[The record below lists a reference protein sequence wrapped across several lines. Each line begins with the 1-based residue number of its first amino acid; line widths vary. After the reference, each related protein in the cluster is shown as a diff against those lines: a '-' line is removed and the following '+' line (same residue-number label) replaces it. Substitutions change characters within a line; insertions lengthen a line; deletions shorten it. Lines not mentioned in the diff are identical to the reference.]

1 MKNRKLVLVVNVDWF
16 FRSHRLPIS
25 LSAISA
31 GYEVHLVCRDT
42 GMFDELSS
50 LGIVVHDMPFARSGF
65 NPILEF
71 FVLLRLLFVIARIQP
86 QVIHAISSKPV
97 IYVGLLG
104 WIFPSAKK
112 IFSISGLGG
121 VFSSGS
127 AGFFV
132 KIRKY
137 VLSTLYRIS
146 IFASGGYFIFQN
158 STDQSVISGL
168 AAGRIRSVIIPGSGV
183 DLEVYKPSE
192 RTPQNYLVFTMACR
206 LLKDKGVREFIR
218 ASNVVDEAKAPFE
231 NVRFLLAG
239 SPDSENAGSISF
251 GEISKLDD
259 RGVVEVLGHC
269 EDIPTLFSK
278 TDVVVLPSYYGEGL
292 PKVLIEAAACGKAV
306 ITTDHAGCRD
316 AIIEGETGLLVSP
329 RSEEQLVAAMLQFIA
344 NPDLVRQFGARGR
357 RHAEDLFSIQS
368 VIETHLFLYSE
379 EADSQ

>member
-1 MKNRKLVLVVNVDWF
+1 MVNVDWF
-16 FRSHRLPIS
+16 FRSHRLPIA

-50 LGIVVHDMPFARSGF
+50 LGITVHNVAFARSGF
-65 NPILEF
+65 NPISEC
-71 FVLLRLLFVIARIQP
+71 FVLLRLLYVMAKIQP
-86 QVIHAISSKPV
+86 QIIHAISSKPV

-104 WIFPSAKK
+104 WIFPYTKK
-112 IFSISGLGG
+112 IFSVSGLGG

-127 AGFFV
+127 DGFFV
-132 KIRKY
+132 TLRKR

-158 STDQSVISGL
+158 SSDQHVISEL
-168 AAGRIRSVIIPGSGV
+168 AAGKLRSIIIPGSGV

-192 RTPQNYLVFTMACR
+192 RTSKNSLVFTMACR
-206 LLKDKGVREFIR
+206 LLGDKGVREFVR
-218 ASNVVDEAKAPFE
+218 AANVIDKTRHPSE

-239 SPDSENAGSISF
+239 SPDSENAGSITF
-251 GEISKLDD
+251 EEISKLDHG
-259 RGVVEVLGHC
+259 RVVEILGHC
-269 EDIPTLFSK
+269 EDIPSLFSK

-316 AIIEGETGLLVSP
+316 AILEGETGLLVSP
-329 RSEEQLVAAMLQFIA
+329 RNEEQLVAAMSQFIA
-344 NPDLVRQFGARGR
+344 NPDLVRQFGESGR
-357 RHAEDLFSIQS
+357 RHAEALFGIQS
-368 VIETHLFLYSE
+368 VIDTHLSLYSE
-379 EADSQ
+379 